1 MLSVS
6 TMCSDFKFEA
16 SGKVSKQTTILI
28 HQGYTGEDKRRH
40 RSKRKE
46 LEDRTLK
53 SKKRREEKDTSGEV
67 NEGMAVGRHTVR
79 LWQAAE
85 LLPPDQNLMLK
96 LENTF
101 ENKSYHLFTQRE
113 T

>member
-1 MLSVS
+1 
-6 TMCSDFKFEA
+6 MCNDFKFEA

-53 SKKRREEKDTSGEV
+53 RKKKMRGKRYQWRG
-67 NEGMAVGRHTVR
+67 
-79 LWQAAE
+79 Q
-85 LLPPDQNLMLK
+85 
-96 LENTF
+96 
-101 ENKSYHLFTQRE
+101 
-113 T
+113 